1 MTSSFGVQT
10 VINIYHVH
18 TDLNKICLNQT
29 VVTTASKHY
38 KFAVNS
44 LLRRVLVI
52 PNVTETFYYPR
63 RVHHSK
69 SGRQTRLHLVFKS

>member
-1 MTSSFGVQT
+1 MTSLFGVQT
-10 VINIYHVH
+10 
-18 TDLNKICLNQT
+18 LF
-29 VVTTASKHY
+29 TTASIHY

-44 LLRRVLVI
+44 FKKRVLVI

-63 RVHHSK
+63 RVRHSK

>member
-1 MTSSFGVQT
+1 MLLYRFDSCLRRDGNAKTMTSSFGVRT
-10 VINIYHVH
+10 VFTIV
-18 TDLNKICLNQT
+18 
-29 VVTTASKHY
+29 SKHY

-44 LLRRVLVI
+44 FQKRVLVI

-63 RVHHSK
+63 RVRHSK

>member
-1 MTSSFGVQT
+1 MMSSFGVQT
-10 VINIYHVH
+10 VI
-18 TDLNKICLNQT
+18 
-29 VVTTASKHY
+29 TTASKHY

-44 LLRRVLVI
+44 FYKRVLVI

-63 RVHHSK
+63 RVRHFK